1 MPTPKIRK
9 LRCDVVLLVDQ
20 ETGERTRG
28 ATFRVDRGSVESQVL
43 RVLRLQQGCVAVV
56 PYDADIDITSAA
68 LRALNPRLVFN
79 LTEWIAGDR
88 SQDHVITRVLER
100 LGLPYTGTAGEGL
113 RLARDK
119 VRAKAVVAGLGVAT
133 PAHYAPGMPGSTR
146 VPFPLFVKPH
156 FGDGSDAISGA
167 ALVKTRDELHARLAT
182 LRARKLGP
190 VLCEEYI
197 EGRDLFVAL
206 LGNQP
211 QVLAP
216 LELVVGRQGR
226 GAPRFATQRLK
237 HDAAYKRRW
246 QVRYRK
252 ARLPRAL
259 INEIRD
265 SSRRIFHALKLRDYA
280 RIDYRL
286 TADNRLVFIE
296 VNPNPDLGR
305 HTFGREQCFAGV
317 AYADLIRRIVSAAR
331 GRSKREVL

>member
-1 MPTPKIRK
+1 MPFPEKRNV
-9 LRCDVVLLVDQ
+9 RCDVALLVDE
-20 ETGERTRG
+20 ETGRRAANG
-28 ATFRVDRGSVESQVL
+28 AFIVDAGSVEAQVL
-43 RVLRLQQGCVAVV
+43 RALRLQHERVTVI
-56 PYDADIDITSAA
+56 PYDADTEVTSAA

-88 SQDHVITRVLER
+88 SRDHVITRLLEK
-100 LGLPYTGTAGEGL
+100 LGLLYTGTAGDGL
-113 RLARDK
+113 QLARDK
-119 VRAKAVVAGLGVAT
+119 ARAKVIVAALGVAT
-133 PAHYAPGMPGSTR
+133 PTHHAIAMTGSTR
-146 VPFPLFVKPH
+146 VPYPLFVKPH
-156 FGDGSDAISGA
+156 FGDGSDAISSA
-167 ALVKTRDELHARLAT
+167 ALVRTHTELSVRLKS

-211 QVLAP
+211 QVLPP

-226 GAPRFATQRLK
+226 GAPRFATRRLK
-237 HDAAYKRRW
+237 HDDAYKRRW
-246 QVRYRK
+246 KVSYRK
-252 ARLPRAL
+252 ARLPRAVMK
-259 INEIRD
+259 EIRL
-265 SSRRIFHALKLRDYA
+265 SSQRIFHALKLRDYA

-317 AYADLIRRIVSAAR
+317 AYADLIRRIVAAAR
-331 GRSKREVL
+331 GRYRKL